1 MPTTIHQRLL
11 GQAHQAL
18 QSLAT
23 VPAARVYLERHAPV
37 DSDDCPAINVLPDGG
52 RFSVFGAERAFGAG
66 TLQAELGLSLRVH
79 TRGDPHTTLADPV
92 IAEMHAALMVDPSLG
107 GLCAQLVLRDCRPVA
122 ALGDKGTAGTWDLTY
137 QATCLVDEATLQPL
151 T

>member
-11 GQAHQAL
+11 TQAHQAL
-18 QSLAT
+18 QALLT
-23 VPAARVYLERHAPV
+23 VPAQRVYLERHAAV
-37 DSDDCPAINVLPDGG
+37 DADDCPAINLMPDGG
-52 RFSVFGAERAFGAG
+52 RFSTFGAEQHFGAG

-92 IAEMHAALMVDPSLG
+92 IAELHAALMADPSLG
-107 GLCAQLVLRDCRPVA
+107 GLCAQLVLRDTRPIA
-122 ALGDKGTAGTWDLTY
+122 ALGDNGTAGTWELTY